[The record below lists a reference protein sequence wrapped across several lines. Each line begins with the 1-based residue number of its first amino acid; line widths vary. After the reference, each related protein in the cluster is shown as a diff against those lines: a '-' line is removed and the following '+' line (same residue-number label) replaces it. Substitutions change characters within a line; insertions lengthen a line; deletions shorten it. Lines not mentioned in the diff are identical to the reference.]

1 MRVGI
6 HQINYLPWMGY
17 FNKIAK
23 SDVFI
28 LMDEVQMTDGG
39 MMQRNRV
46 LNKNGE
52 ISFLTV
58 AFAKKGYMDIP
69 FSEVRLN
76 QAVDWQKR
84 QLNFLWDNYHKFPY
98 WEEVYKSFAF
108 VFEEKFETLQQV
120 NERTIRQIM
129 LLLDIQTPLIYQSSL
144 SYDRTTKNNDLV
156 LELCKAV
163 GADCYLS
170 GNGAK
175 KYMEVEAFRQ
185 QGINVQ
191 FQTFDPPPYTQKY
204 SRDGAVP
211 GLSILDVFLNCG
223 IEETRRLFWESIC
236 NNEVNA

>member
-23 SDVFI
+23 SDAFI
-28 LMDEVQMTDGG
+28 LMDEVQMTDGD

-58 AFAKKGYMDIP
+58 AFVKKGYMDIP
-69 FSEVRLN
+69 FSGVRLN
-76 QAVDWQKR
+76 HAVDWQKR

-98 WEEVYKSFAF
+98 WGEVYKSFAF
-108 VFEEKFETLQQV
+108 VFEDEFETLQQV
-120 NERTIRQIM
+120 NERAVRQIM
-129 LLLDIQTPLIYQSSL
+129 LLLDIQTPLIHQSSL
-144 SYDRTTKNNDLV
+144 SYDRATKNNDLV

-175 KYMEVEAFRQ
+175 KYMEVDSFRQ

-191 FQTFDPPPYTQKY
+191 FQTFNHPTYPQKY
-204 SRDGAVP
+204 AQGGAVT

-223 IEETRRLFWESIC
+223 IEETRRLFWKSIC